1 MFKENYYD
9 RLQVLERPGQFFTP
23 EDRLKAAE
31 KPLMAW
37 YKENA
42 RELPWREKPEAY
54 RVWISEI
61 MLQQTRVE
69 AVKPYFERFISEL
82 PTVKALAQVEADRL
96 MKLWEG
102 LGYYSRARNLKKAAI
117 EIDGLYD
124 GQLPPSLEKLKK
136 LPGIGSYTA
145 GAVASIAYGIPAP
158 AVDGNVLRVVSRV
171 TASYEDITK
180 QSAKNKMEALIG
192 KVIPKTDPGS
202 YNQAL
207 IEIGA
212 LVCVPNGSPHCNICP
227 LASLCLARIKGLT
240 GELPVKS
247 GKKERKIVQLTVCII
262 ETNQGILIRK
272 REDQGLLAGLYELP
286 NAEGDLQEKDL
297 GEAFGLENYEV
308 LERLPAAK
316 HIFTH
321 VEWHMNGFRLK
332 AFGKL
337 QESYIPVKE
346 KQLEGEYPLPNAFK
360 AYRKLIQWK

>member
-1 MFKENYYD
+1 M
-9 RLQVLERPGQFFTP
+9 
-23 EDRLKAAE
+23 
-31 KPLMAW
+31 
-37 YKENA
+37 YK
-42 RELPWREKPEAY
+42 R
-54 RVWISEI
+54 
-61 MLQQTRVE
+61 Q
-69 AVKPYFERFISEL
+69 
-82 PTVKALAQVEADRL
+82 
-96 MKLWEG
+96 
-102 LGYYSRARNLKKAAI
+102 GYYSRARNLKKAAI

-262 ETNQGILIRK
+262 ETNQGILC
-272 REDQGLLAGLYELP
+272 LLYTSRC
-286 NAEGDLQEKDL
+286 
-297 GEAFGLENYEV
+297 V
-308 LERLPAAK
+308 
-316 HIFTH
+316 
-321 VEWHMNGFRLK
+321 
-332 AFGKL
+332 
-337 QESYIPVKE
+337 
-346 KQLEGEYPLPNAFK
+346 
-360 AYRKLIQWK
+360 